1 MRETLVPD
9 PERPKEGADSPD
21 PGALEQELGRLRAA
35 LQERTRLVHLLQDL
49 TEVANENAPLD
60 ETLSSAL
67 ARIAVYGGWELGHLY
82 WVGDCG
88 DLSDSGLW
96 YPETGTPELTAYH
109 DLVMESARAQEDG
122 LPGRVFRS
130 GSPAWVSDL
139 AAQPDTMDRH
149 LLGSGLRAA
158 IGFPVLSGDQVVA
171 VLEFLSS
178 ARIDPEAELLEV
190 IGTGVA
196 QLGRAI
202 ERARASRKLLELAVQ
217 EQQLLGEELHEG
229 LGQQVAGLSMLARSL
244 QKRLAAADVSSGDG
258 LRTLADRLADEADRV
273 RSQVRGLAKGLL
285 PVRVES
291 GGLMEALQ
299 DLFREVCGPRGL
311 DCTASSPDGLSIPAE
326 TATGLYRVIRE
337 ALNNAALHGHATS
350 AEVRFRTEGDR
361 LVVEVED
368 DGVGLEQSEQ
378 RREGLGLKIMRH
390 RASLMNGELSIESL
404 PEGGTRVVCTV
415 PAEGIDAE

>member
-1 MRETLVPD
+1 MSDTLVSD
-9 PERPKEGADSPD
+9 PERPEEATSSADFGS
-21 PGALEQELGRLRAA
+21 LEQELGQLRAA

-60 ETLSSAL
+60 ETLLSAL
-67 ARIAVYGGWELGHLY
+67 ARIAGHGGWEVGHLY
-82 WVGDCG
+82 WVSDCG

-96 YPETGTPELTAYH
+96 FPRAGTRELAVYH
-109 DLVMESARAQEDG
+109 SLVVESAWAPEDG
-122 LPGRVFRS
+122 LPGRVCRS
-130 GSPAWVSDL
+130 GAPAWVSDL
-139 AAQPDTMDRH
+139 EEQPDAMERD
-149 LLGSGLRAA
+149 LSGSGLRAA
-158 IGFPVLSGDQVVA
+158 IGFPVLSGEQVVA

-178 ARIDPEAELLEV
+178 ARIEPEAELLEV
-190 IGTGVA
+190 IGTGAA

-244 QKRLAAADVSSGDG
+244 QKKLAKEDG
-258 LRTLADRLADEADRV
+258 GSEDDLRALAGRLADEADGV
-273 RSQVRGLAKGLL
+273 RSQVRSLSKGLL

-291 GGLMEALQ
+291 GGLFEALEE
-299 DLFREVCGPRGL
+299 LFTEVCGPRGL
-311 DCTASSPDGLSIPAE
+311 ECEASSPDGLSIPAE

-337 ALNNAALHGHATS
+337 ALNNAALHGHATR

-378 RREGLGLKIMRH
+378 RREGLGSRIMRH
-390 RASLMNGELSIESL
+390 RASLMNGELVIETV
-404 PEGGTRVVCTV
+404 PGGGTRVTCSV
-415 PAEGIDAE
+415 PAEGISAG

>member
-1 MRETLVPD
+1 MNERLVSD
-9 PERPKEGADSPD
+9 PERPDEGASPAD
-21 PGALEQELGRLRAA
+21 LDALEQELGWLRAA

-60 ETLSSAL
+60 DALRQAL
-67 ARIAVYGGWELGHLY
+67 ARIAGYGGWELGHLY
-82 WVGDCG
+82 WVTDCG

-96 YPETGTPELTAYH
+96 FPETGSSELAAYH
-109 DLVMESARAQEDG
+109 DLVVESARAPEQG
-122 LPGRVFRS
+122 LPGRVCRS

-139 AAQPDTMDRH
+139 EERPDAMSRH
-149 LLGSGLRAA
+149 LLAAGLRAA

-178 ARIDPEAELLEV
+178 ERIEPEAELLEV
-190 IGTGVA
+190 IGTGAA

-202 ERARASRKLLELAVQ
+202 ERARASRRLLELAVQ

-244 QKRLAAADVSSGDG
+244 QKRLGAADSSAGDD
-258 LRTLADRLADEADRV
+258 LRSLATRLADEADGV
-273 RSQVRGLAKGLL
+273 RSQVRSLSKGLL
-285 PVRVES
+285 PVRVDS
-291 GGLMEALQ
+291 GGLIAALE
-299 DLFREVCGPRGL
+299 DLFTEVCRPRGL
-311 DCTASSPDGLSIPAE
+311 ACTADSPDGLSLPAE
-326 TATGLYRVIRE
+326 TATGLYRIVRE

-350 AEVRFRTEGDR
+350 AEVRFRTEDDR

-368 DGVGLEQSEQ
+368 DGVGLEMSEQ

-390 RASLMNGELSIESL
+390 RASLMNGELTIESL
-404 PEGGTRVVCTV
+404 PGGGTRVTCSV
-415 PAEGIDAE
+415 PAEGVDAD